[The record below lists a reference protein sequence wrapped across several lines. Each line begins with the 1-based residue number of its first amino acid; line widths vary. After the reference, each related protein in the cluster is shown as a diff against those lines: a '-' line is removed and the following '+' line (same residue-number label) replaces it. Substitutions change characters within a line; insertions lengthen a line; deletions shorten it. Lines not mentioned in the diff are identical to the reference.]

1 MAPQTIV
8 RQVTTKQ
15 LNAATE
21 PALEIRALALEHM
34 LAAVART
41 PAESQPFPHFF
52 VEGLLPDDLYRELI
66 ASLPDE
72 RLYQAFSYSKHA
84 TNGQSNRGRFGLT
97 SADLDGLHGRQQWL
111 WRGVRDALGSAE
123 FKSAVF
129 ERLSEGLA
137 YRLGIAPREAAATPG
152 YPLPELFRET
162 AGYEIK
168 PHPDTRRKLVTMQVS
183 LAADD
188 GQRGMGTEF
197 YRRSLNPLAMLR
209 EPRGFDVVKR
219 MPFVPNA
226 AYAFVV
232 LNTLRLKSWH
242 GRTRIDGR
250 CGVRNSILN
259 IWYARPED
267 GNPELG

>member
-8 RQVTTKQ
+8 RQAPLEQTR
-15 LNAATE
+15 AAGNSAVE
-21 PALEIRALALEHM
+21 VRAYALEHM
-34 LAAVART
+34 LAALVRT

-52 VEGLLPDDLYRELI
+52 VAGLLPDDLYRELI

-72 RLYQAFSYSKHA
+72 RLYKAFSYSKHSSD
-84 TNGQSNRGRFGLT
+84 GQSNRGRFGLT
-97 SADLDGLHGRQQWL
+97 SADLEQLHGRQHGL

-129 ERLSEGLA
+129 ERLSQGLA
-137 YRLGIAPREAAATPG
+137 YRLGTTPAEAAATPG

-188 GQRGMGTEF
+188 SQRAMGTEF

-209 EPRGFDVVKR
+209 EPRGFDVVKQ
-219 MPFVPNA
+219 MAFVPNA

-242 GRTRIDGR
+242 GRTRIDGL

-259 IWYARPED
+259 IWYAKRED
-267 GNPELG
+267 GNSELG